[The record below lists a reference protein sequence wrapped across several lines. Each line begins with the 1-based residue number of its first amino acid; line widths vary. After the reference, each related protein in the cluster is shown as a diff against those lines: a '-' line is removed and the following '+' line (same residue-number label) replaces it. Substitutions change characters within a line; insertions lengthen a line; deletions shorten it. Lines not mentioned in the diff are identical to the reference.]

1 MTRADRGAGAVAMSG
16 APMRV
21 GGATAGVRVSV
32 PARFRLRAPVI
43 PEQDLHESV
52 AEALDKL
59 LLPPAMWTCFPAGSV
74 PLPPQFAAKLARMGL
89 KRGWPDV
96 LVLHRRLIGIEL
108 KRRGGRLSRTRLVRG
123 RSGILREV
131 LGQETVF
138 PRLEHAGM
146 TIGVCHS
153 VDEVLAFLAACGV
166 PLRPYTDMAA

>member
-1 MTRADRGAGAVAMSG
+1 MTGPDDR
-16 APMRV
+16 PMRV
-21 GGATAGVRVSV
+21 GGGVQGVAIRT
-32 PARFRLRAPVI
+32 PARFKLRAPVI

-52 AEALDKL
+52 ADALDKL

-108 KRRGGRLSRTRLVRG
+108 KRRGGRLSRTRVVRTRRG
-123 RSGILREV
+123 GLRELV
-131 LGQETVF
+131 GQEEVF
-138 PRLEHAGM
+138 PRLQEAGM
-146 TIGVCHS
+146 VIGVCHS
-153 VDEVLAFLAACGV
+153 SGEVLTFLAACGV